1 MTEFTDIPMP
11 QELRLYEVINGR
23 IVEPRLSI
31 ESFSNTCTAGNYS
44 STSTQRF
51 TFLLYNQTADR
62 MQLNLQNS
70 NVSFIGASS
79 YFGINGFSNGL
90 ECRLINYSSPT
101 IVFLP
106 LIKATDNSKNID
118 LTTSIISSEN
128 LTNDNLDV
136 NDLILLTTQS
146 VTTENI
152 VYKVTARTGTQIT
165 VSQATDINATLT
177 QNQNQIF
184 VRAKV
189 VDDSGTRYFGLYNS
203 TSYLWSSQTI
213 STRLPNADY
222 GLSLSSELSS
232 NQISLSYFS
241 NNGITPAVNEIIAI
255 NIPGGGKSSGIY
267 QITRIAGG
275 LVTVVPIYP
284 PYLFVH
290 QFTKVKLD
298 LNTLTQS
305 VWYVNPIS
313 LLGVTKL
320 YSSTPFEFLVFDF
333 SFASSAGN
341 WGLQVDGIKNDCI
354 GMTLF
359 TDCVNNNYITQSDTF
374 SFCVKTPSWVGSG
387 PFEGLGL
394 NVLYETNTI
403 SVDEEAVIA

>member
-1 MTEFTDIPMP
+1 MIENTDIPMP
-11 QELRLYEVINGR
+11 QELRLYEVVNGS

-44 STSTQRF
+44 STSTQQF
-51 TFLLYNQTADR
+51 TFILYNQNTNS

-70 NVSFIGASS
+70 NVSFIGANS
-79 YFGINGFSNGL
+79 YFGIDGFANGL
-90 ECRLINYSSPT
+90 ECRLVNYSSPT

-106 LIKATDNSKNID
+106 LVKATDNYVNID
-118 LTTSIISSEN
+118 LTTMIINSEN
-128 LTNDNLDV
+128 LTNSNLAL

-152 VYKVTARTGTQIT
+152 VYKVIARTGTQIT
-165 VSQATDINATLT
+165 VSPATTINTTLT
-177 QNQNQIF
+177 QNQNRIF

-189 VDDSGTRYFGLYNS
+189 IDDLGTRYFGLYNT

-213 STRLPNADY
+213 STKLTNADY
-222 GLSLSSELSS
+222 GLTLSSELSS

-241 NNGITPAVNEIIAI
+241 NNSITPEINEIIAI
-255 NIPGGGKSSGIY
+255 NIPGGGKTSGIY

-275 LVTVVPIYP
+275 LVTIVPIYP

-290 QFTKVKLD
+290 QFVKVSID
-298 LNTLTQS
+298 LNTLRPS
-305 VWYVNPIS
+305 VWYVNPVS

-341 WGLQVDGIKNDCI
+341 WGLQVDGVKNDCI

-359 TDCVNNNYITQSDTF
+359 TDCVNNNYITQSDIF

-394 NVLYETNTI
+394 NVLYDTNTI
-403 SVDEEAVIA
+403 SVEEEAVII